1 MAEPSFQ
8 VSSLPIPTTFILAQ
22 AAPSIC
28 RFIYHREALQ
38 QTPGREIHDENTSPA
53 EPASEDHQPAEPP
66 QEASA
71 TPEDTPWLP
80 PDTSAKYIQ
89 VQTRSW
95 RAIHMAWTSA
105 ITPKPCRTAC
115 GLSLDNASILGQ
127 VDVSLAHCKRPACV
141 FARGREDGPEE

>member
-22 AAPSIC
+22 APPSIS

-38 QTPGREIHDENTSPA
+38 QTPGHEIHENTSPA
-53 EPASEDHQPAEPP
+53 GQASEDHQPADLP

-95 RAIHMAWTSA
+95 GAIHMAWTSA
-105 ITPKPCRTAC
+105 MTPKPCRTAC

-141 FARGREDGPEE
+141 FARGRDDGPQE

>member
-1 MAEPSFQ
+1 MAEPSFH

-22 AAPSIC
+22 APPAIS

-38 QTPGREIHDENTSPA
+38 QTPGQEIHEDSSPA
-53 EPASEDHQPAEPP
+53 DQPAEPP

-95 RAIHMAWTSA
+95 GAIHMAWTSA
-105 ITPKPCRTAC
+105 TTPKLPYR
-115 GLSLDNASILGQ
+115 LWP
-127 VDVSLAHCKRPACV
+127 LARQRKHTGSG
-141 FARGREDGPEE
+141 GRLPGPLQAPRLRVC